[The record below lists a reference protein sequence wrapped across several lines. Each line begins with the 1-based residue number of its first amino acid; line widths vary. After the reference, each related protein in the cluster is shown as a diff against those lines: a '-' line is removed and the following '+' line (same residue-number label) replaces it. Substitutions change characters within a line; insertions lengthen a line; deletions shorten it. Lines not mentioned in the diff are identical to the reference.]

1 MKLAKLCLEE
11 MSSCEVAKR
20 FNVGDTQIRYWA
32 QVFELHGAKSFVNT
46 HPNPSASKKLL
57 ILKKMWTN
65 KWSLS
70 HTSAQFNLSSS
81 GILSKWQADYNANGL
96 DGLKPRRKGRA
107 MKKPPIDIST
117 KPAEQMSEKELRE
130 ELEYLRAENA
140 VLKKLQAL
148 AQQKHALAK
157 KKR

>member
-1 MKLAKLCLEE
+1 
-11 MSSCEVAKR
+11 
-20 FNVGDTQIRYWA
+20 
-32 QVFELHGAKSFVNT
+32 
-46 HPNPSASKKLL
+46 
-57 ILKKMWTN
+57 MWTN